1 MKYKRK
7 SRKTRKKRR
16 IHKKQKG
23 GTTPN
28 LTIITPCYRPDNL
41 DKIKESINFSLIKS
55 WIIVYDTSNDRT
67 YTKKYEGDPKIQ
79 EYMVSGG
86 ISGNPQRNYA
96 LTKVSDGLIYFL
108 DDDNIIHPHFLELV
122 PTFNEDHIYTFDQQ
136 RLNGEIR
143 LHGNNPKVNNIDMG
157 QIVVPYKFIGDL
169 RFDEP
174 LYNADGI
181 FIEALCKKYKDKHI
195 YIPEVASYYNYLKK

>member
-7 SRKTRKKRR
+7 SRKTRKRRR

-23 GTTPN
+23 GSTPN

-79 EYMVSGG
+79 EHMVSGG
-86 ISGNPQRNYA
+86 ISGNPQRNFA

-136 RLNGEIR
+136 RDTILK
-143 LHGNNPKVNNIDMG
+143 GNNPTVNNIDMG

-174 LYNADGI
+174 TYVADGI
-181 FIEALCKKYKDKHI
+181 FIEALYNKYKDKHI
-195 YIPEVASYYNYLKK
+195 YIPEVASYYNYLSK